1 METDERE
8 AGEKL
13 LDQTDE
19 SEGGADDESETAAG
33 AASAD
38 KRSKESLKKRCFQFL
53 C

>member
-19 SEGGADDESETAAG
+19 SEGGADDESETAG
-33 AASAD
+33 ASAD